1 MNLKKHPAVRGDR
14 VVLSGEATSLGDF
27 GAFDVPSKNF
37 VLLVAADTRD
47 EKKRDMVEAAQTLIR
62 AGASYVCCW
71 GPDCKRFHDCFDEAD
86 QIVNGEG
93 KTERTVVTTWHKD
106 EPLEEAVWFA
116 VTTAW
121 PSYAYEL
128 TTGAVIALS
137 IGSPEWASRI
147 TRYLDA
153 GARPRDA

>member
-1 MNLKKHPAVRGDR
+1 VNLKKHPAVRGDR
-14 VVLSGEATSLGDF
+14 VVLSGEAPSLGDLRGF
-27 GAFDVPSKNF
+27 EVPAKNF
-37 VLLVAADTRD
+37 VVVVAADTRD
-47 EKKRDMVEAAQTLIR
+47 EKKGDMVEAAVALVR

-86 QIVNGEG
+86 LTVNGP
-93 KTERTVVTTWHKD
+93 RTNDREVVTTWHKD
-106 EPLEEAVWFA
+106 EPLEEVLWFA
-116 VTTAW
+116 VNTAW

-137 IGSPEWASRI
+137 VGGLASRI

-153 GARPRDA
+153 GAPLRDA